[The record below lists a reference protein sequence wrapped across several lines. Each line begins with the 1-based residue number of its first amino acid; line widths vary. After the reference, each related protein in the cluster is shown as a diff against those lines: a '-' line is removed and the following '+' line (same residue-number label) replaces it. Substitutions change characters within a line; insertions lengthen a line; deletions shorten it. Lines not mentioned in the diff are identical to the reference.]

1 MPSNVLNGVGDY
13 IADARVVLQDT
24 IQSYRY
30 ADDQLVTALNLA
42 FLDGKRLR
50 PDLFINGRWEPYPTW
65 TVADIPIN
73 TAIPMQDTF
82 RQAFVFGCCAH
93 AVARDQEDIQDERS
107 VAHSNT
113 FNAIL
118 LGTMM
123 PGTTPPRRKTP

>member
-1 MPSNVLNGVGDY
+1 MPSNTLNGVGDY

-30 ADDQLVTALNLA
+30 ADDQLVIALNLA

-50 PDLFINGRWEPYPTW
+50 PDLFISEKWEPYPTW
-65 TVADIPIN
+65 TIADIPAN
-73 TAIPMQDTF
+73 TVVPMEDTF
-82 RQAFVFGCCAH
+82 RQAFVFGACAH
-93 AVARDQEDIQDERS
+93 AVARDQEDIEDERS
-107 VAHSNT
+107 MSHANV

-123 PGTTPPRRKTP
+123 PGMMPPRRKTP